1 VRIDQWVPALHRG
14 DAIGDSARLMRDAF
28 RSWGY
33 EADVWAPHVDADLA
47 GDGRPYDRFAGD
59 VRHDPDDV
67 VILHYALPS
76 RLTSDLA
83 SFAGR
88 RVLLHHN
95 ITPPEFFAPWDPEMV
110 RLCRLG
116 REQVATLR
124 GAVQLALADSEFSR
138 RELAALGFERTGVL
152 PIFLDFAR
160 YREPPNPVLL
170 RQLRDGRTNLLFV
183 GRVTPNKRPEDL
195 VRLLSVWKRF
205 VAPAVR
211 LVLVGR
217 YPRRETGHGVP
228 LPRHYLDAL
237 EAFAYEEGLRPED
250 VIFAGHLE
258 HDELLACYAAAS
270 LFVSMSEHEG
280 FGVPLV
286 EAMLMDVPVLARRAA
301 AVGFTLGDAGVT
313 FEGDDL
319 AEVAEIGRA
328 LVVDEALRAR
338 VLAGQ
343 RKRLEAFAPFAVE
356 SALRRY
362 VESL

>member
-1 VRIDQWVPALHRG
+1 VRVDQWVPALHRG

-33 EADVWAPHVDADLA
+33 AADVWAPHVDAGLE
-47 GDGRPYDRFAGD
+47 GDGRPYDGFATEVPHEAG
-59 VRHDPDDV
+59 DV

-76 RLTSDLA
+76 RLSSDLT
-83 SFAGR
+83 SFPGR

-95 ITPPEFFAPWDPEMV
+95 ITPPEFFLGWDPELV
-110 RLCRLG
+110 RLCTLG

-124 GAVQLALADSEFSR
+124 DGVQLALADSEFSR
-138 RELAALGFERTGVL
+138 RELEGMGFASTGVL
-152 PIFLDFAR
+152 PIYLDFAR
-160 YREPPNPVLL
+160 YRERPNPVLL

-195 VRLLSVWKRF
+195 VRLLSFWKRF
-205 VAPAVR
+205 VSPAVR

-217 YPRRETGHGVP
+217 YPRRETGHGVA

-258 HDELLACYAAAS
+258 HDELLACYAAAG

-286 EAMLMDVPVLARRAA
+286 EAMLMGVPVLARRAA

-313 FEGDDL
+313 FEGNDL

-328 LVVDEALRAR
+328 LVVDQALRAR
-338 VLAGQ
+338 VLAAQ
-343 RKRLEAFAPFAVE
+343 QKRLEAFAPAAVE